1 MTSTIAVASDVALLD
16 RELNHLIQRGEILKA
31 FELYY
36 ADNVTMQ
43 VNDEKATVGKAA
55 NRVRELEFLASI
67 ETVHQTKLLSEAV
80 QDDVGFSEW
89 ELDATYR
96 GSGRT
101 VRHQVRVRRWAEG
114 KVISE
119 QLYCGAE
126 KPLRQSCCCH

>member
-1 MTSTIAVASDVALLD
+1 
-16 RELNHLIQRGEILKA
+16 
-31 FELYY
+31 
-36 ADNVTMQ
+36 MQ
-43 VNDEKATVGKAA
+43 VNDEKATAGKAA

-80 QDDVGFSEW
+80 QDDIGFSEW

-114 KVISE
+114 KVIGE